1 MPTLSTVIEAALDL
15 VLPLSCAGC
24 GRDGGVLCDS
34 CRTGLPRL
42 TAPYCA
48 RCADPG
54 HPLCAACE
62 ARPPAY
68 GAITAPFLMEGVVRD
83 LVYSLKYRNLRAS
96 APELGRLMTRHL
108 ESNPLPHDVI
118 VPVPLHRSRERR
130 RGYNQSELLAKQVS
144 SGTGLS
150 LDSGSLKR
158 TRDTPP
164 QIDMQSNDERIE
176 NVEAAFEASSELDG
190 RRVLLVDDV
199 VTTGSTMSACATALR
214 AAGASSVWGL
224 ALARQA

>member
-34 CRTGLPRL
+34 CRAGLPRL